1 MRRVSI
7 AIVIVIGLAAALSG
21 APSRAADMDSD
32 LRSGVQAYYSGDY
45 AAALA
50 QLRPL
55 AEVAGD
61 PQAEY
66 LIATM
71 YSHGEGVRRNPRTAV
86 RFYEAAARQGSA
98 DAAFALGFLLYYGQ
112 GDEGDADAVAAQPA
126 AAAQWFAQ
134 AAQRGNASAEY
145 FLGHMFRTGDGA
157 SKDDAAARY
166 WLVAAA
172 NQGLTEAQFEAGLLF
187 AREPGFQS
195 AMEAYKWFEIA
206 ARAHYP
212 GADQNRR
219 IVADRLNNQ
228 EIQHATDLANAWQ
241 PQR

>member
-1 MRRVSI
+1 MRQVRI
-7 AIVIVIGLAAALSG
+7 AVAVGLATALGGAAV
-21 APSRAADMDSD
+21 PAADMDSD
-32 LRSGVQAYYSGDY
+32 LRSGMQAYDAGDY

-55 AEVAGD
+55 AEIARD

-66 LIATM
+66 LIGTM
-71 YSHGEGVRRNPRTAV
+71 YSHGEGVRRSPRTAA
-86 RFYEAAARQGSA
+86 RFYEAAARQGNA

-112 GDEGDADAVAAQPA
+112 GEEGSADAVAAQPA

-145 FLGHMFRTGDGA
+145 FLGHMFMTGDGA

-172 NQGLTEAQFEAGLLF
+172 NQGLPQAQFEAGLLL
-187 AREPGFQS
+187 ARRPGFES
-195 AMEAYKWFEIA
+195 AMEAYKWFELA

-219 IVADRLNNQ
+219 IVADRLNSQ
-228 EIQHATDLANAWQ
+228 QLQRATDLANAWQ

>member
-1 MRRVSI
+1 MRRVRI
-7 AIVIVIGLAAALSG
+7 AIVIGFAAALLWP
-21 APSRAADMDSD
+21 AAWAADVDSD
-32 LRSGVQAYYSGDY
+32 LRTGVRAYYAGDY

-61 PQAEY
+61 PEAEY
-66 LIATM
+66 LIGTM
-71 YSHGEGVRRNPRTAV
+71 YSHGEGVPRNPRTAV
-86 RFYEAAARQGSA
+86 PFYEAAARQGSA

-112 GDEGDADAVAAQPA
+112 GDEGDPTAVPAQPA

-134 AAQRGNASAEY
+134 AGQRGNASAEY

-157 SKDDAAARY
+157 SRDDAAARY

-172 NQGLTEAQFEAGLLF
+172 NQGLASAQFETGLLY
-187 AREPGFQS
+187 ARQPGFQN

-212 GADQNRR
+212 GAEQNRR
-219 IVADRLNNQ
+219 IVAARLNSQ
-228 EIQHATDLANAWQ
+228 DIQHATDLANAWQ